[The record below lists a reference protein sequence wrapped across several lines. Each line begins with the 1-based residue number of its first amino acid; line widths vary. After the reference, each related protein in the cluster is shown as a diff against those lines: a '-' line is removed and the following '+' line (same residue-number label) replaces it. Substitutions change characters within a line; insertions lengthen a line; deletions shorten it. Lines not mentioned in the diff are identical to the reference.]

1 MRRFG
6 LSFSNDD
13 ADGNDNFTSSAVS
26 VFHAII
32 RICSGCL
39 IYCKWNLT
47 KKKAPELREGRKKS
61 RSGFSSGLKK
71 IPFHS
76 LVVQRTPRFRCVAYL
91 DHGILV
97 FKCLSNILSRLLK
110 I

>member
-1 MRRFG
+1 MSRFG

-47 KKKAPELREGRKKS
+47 KKKHQSLEKVGKS
-61 RSGFSSGLKK
+61 HGQVF
-71 IPFHS
+71 
-76 LVVQRTPRFRCVAYL
+76 LV
-91 DHGILV
+91 G
-97 FKCLSNILSRLLK
+97 
-110 I
+110 

>member
-26 VFHAII
+26 IFHAII

-39 IYCKWNLT
+39 IYCKWNFPFESKR
-47 KKKAPELREGRKKS
+47 KKKH
-61 RSGFSSGLKK
+61 
-71 IPFHS
+71 HS
-76 LVVQRTPRFRCVAYL
+76 LEKEGKS
-91 DHGILV
+91 HGQVFLV
-97 FKCLSNILSRLLK
+97 G
-110 I
+110 